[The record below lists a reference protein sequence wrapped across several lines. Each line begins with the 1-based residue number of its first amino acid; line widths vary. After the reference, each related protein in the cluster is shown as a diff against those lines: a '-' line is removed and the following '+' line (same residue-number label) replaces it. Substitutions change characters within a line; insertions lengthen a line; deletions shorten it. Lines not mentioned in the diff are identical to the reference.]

1 MKKLFN
7 KIAKQFSK
15 GNELRFVWWNLIF
28 QTFFAYSG
36 VKYGELRFDDIFV
49 VIFFLTYH
57 LRLMLVYGKSHRRLL
72 K

>member
-36 VKYGELRFDDIFV
+36 VKYGGLRFDDIFV
-49 VIFFLTYH
+49 VIFFLPFGTFDTSGVS
-57 LRLMLVYGKSHRRLL
+57 RIFEC
-72 K
+72 

>member
-36 VKYGELRFDDIFV
+36 VKYGGLRFDDIFV
-49 VIFFLTYH
+49 VIFFLPITCG
-57 LRLMLVYGKSHRRLL
+57 LCWFMGKVIEDY
-72 K
+72 